1 MSIYCIFTD
10 LISRLKD
17 FLFSTWRLK
26 DPKKCFSLSLFQGLK
41 LEEAEEN
48 YEISAKPQETQK
60 EEFTAP
66 GTEIYNVFDNYDEED
81 FEYEDYEEEIDEK
94 ELRKK
99 MAKELTEEEKN
110 PQVED
115 PNLIKSEMI
124 KLYGE
129 EGADEILAMETAMQL
144 RFEKARDA
152 SNAVIWP
159 CLPLNMKFD
168 WINSGVTF
176 ITVMSNFKT
185 IQKEI

>member
-17 FLFSTWRLK
+17 FLFSTSRLK
-26 DPKKCFSLSLFQGLK
+26 DPKKIFRFSYSLFQGLK
-41 LEEAEEN
+41 LDEQN
-48 YEISAKPQETQK
+48 YEISAKPEETQI

-66 GTEIYNVFDNYDEED
+66 GTEIYNVFDDNED
-81 FEYEDYEEEIDEK
+81 FEYEEEEEIDEK
-94 ELRKK
+94 ELRRKV
-99 MAKELTEEEKN
+99 AKELTEEEKN

-124 KLYGE
+124 KLFGE

-144 RFEKARDA
+144 RFEKACDA

-168 WINSGVTF
+168 
-176 ITVMSNFKT
+176 
-185 IQKEI
+185 